1 MLKAIFS
8 EDDPENQNFMKM
20 SIQKAPSLL
29 DKLASL
35 TTIRDIE
42 LFEISLLKTM
52 AELLKIKQLS
62 MYKIN
67 PLNKNCWL
75 IVYAND
81 YKEYD
86 NKRCFSESQ
95 EIYTSEITI
104 PEHIEFAQI
113 WIKTTGKPYIKK
125 QDSNFLIVY
134 PVANSHQIISLISFE
149 LTHSLSENEMLIIT
163 SLLSITQN
171 FQALLDENQKDKL
184 TGLLNR
190 HSFEENIN
198 KIQSLSL
205 HSQMRCHKEW
215 NGNDKRKN
223 KALVKQ
229 YCLAIIDIDNF
240 KCINDHF
247 GHIMGDE
254 VLLLL
259 SYIMKQSFR
268 PKDLLFRFGGEEFVV
283 IFSIQH
289 KDEARVVLERFRE
302 MIGDYHFPQ
311 ISKVTVSIG
320 ATFIHKEIL
329 LVSEIVV
336 RADKA
341 LYYAKNHGKDQL
353 HFYED
358 LRDNGLIIE
367 RKETGTIDFF

>member
-1 MLKAIFS
+1 MN
-8 EDDPENQNFMKM
+8 PEIKTPSSQNFIKM
-20 SIQKAPSLL
+20 SIQKVPSLL
-29 DKLASL
+29 GKLASL
-35 TTIRDIE
+35 TTIRDME

-52 AELLKIKQLS
+52 ADLLRITQLF

-67 PLNKNCWL
+67 PSNKNCWL
-75 IVYAND
+75 MVYTND

-95 EIYTSEITI
+95 EIYTSEISI
-104 PEHIEFAQI
+104 PEHIKFAQI
-113 WIKTTGKPYIKK
+113 WIRTTGKPYIKK
-125 QDSNFLIVY
+125 QDTNFLIVY
-134 PVANSHQIISLISFE
+134 PVANFHQIISLISFE
-149 LTHSLSENEMLIIT
+149 LTHSLSEKEMLIIT

-171 FQALLDENQKDKL
+171 FQVLLDENQKDKL

-205 HSQMRCHKEW
+205 NSQVRRHKTW
-215 NGNDKRKN
+215 HGKNKRKN
-223 KALVKQ
+223 KVLTKQ
-229 YCLAIIDIDNF
+229 YCLAIIDIDDF

-254 VLLLL
+254 VILLL
-259 SYIMKQSFR
+259 SYVMKQNFR
-268 PKDLLFRFGGEEFVV
+268 PNDLLFRFGGEEFVV
-283 IFSIQH
+283 IFSIQN
-289 KDEARVVLERFRE
+289 KDEARTVLERFRE
-302 MIGDYHFPQ
+302 MIENYRFPQ

-320 ATFIHKEIL
+320 ATFISKDVL
-329 LVSEIVV
+329 LVSEIIG

-341 LYYAKNHGKDQL
+341 LYHAKNQGKNQL
-353 HFYED
+353 HFHED
-358 LRDNGLIIE
+358 LLDSGLIVE